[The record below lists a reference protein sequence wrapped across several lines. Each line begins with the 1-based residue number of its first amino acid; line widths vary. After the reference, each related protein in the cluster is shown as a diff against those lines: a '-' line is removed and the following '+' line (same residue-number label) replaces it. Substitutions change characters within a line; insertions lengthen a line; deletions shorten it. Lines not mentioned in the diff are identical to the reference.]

1 MMKTTEMFPLVLLV
15 IVATVLLLI
24 VFSIPEL
31 IEGLRDA
38 FWLILS
44 GDPEILGIA
53 LRSIYISGTAT
64 LFAILWCVP
73 IGMALGLN
81 DFLGQSFV
89 KGIFNALIGVPTVT
103 LGLILYLLYSTSG
116 PLSSLDLFLNPIG
129 VSIGQALLITPIII
143 SFIASAVEA
152 VSPEI
157 RDLARTL
164 GASERAASFAVL
176 KESTS
181 GVLLAIVAG
190 FNRAI
195 AELGVVLMIGQNIRG
210 RTRVLTTTIAME
222 GTRGNI
228 ALSVALAVLLLVI
241 VLSISLLTNL
251 IPRRLK

>member
-1 MMKTTEMFPLVLLV
+1 ML
-15 IVATVLLLI
+15 IIATVLLLI
-24 VFSIPEL
+24 VFSVQEL

-44 GDPEILGIA
+44 GDPEILGIT
-53 LRSIYISGTAT
+53 LRSIYISGSAT
-64 LFAILWCVP
+64 FLAILWCIP
-73 IGMALGLN
+73 IGTLIGLN
-81 DFLGQSFV
+81 DFVGKSFV
-89 KGIFNALIGVPTVT
+89 KGIFNALLGLPTVT

-157 RDLARTL
+157 RDLAKTL

-195 AELGVVLMIGQNIRG
+195 AELGVVLMVGQNIRG
-210 RTRVLTTTIAME
+210 RTRVLTTTIALE
-222 GTRGNI
+222 TTRGNI
-228 ALSVALAVLLLVI
+228 ALSIALAVLLLVI

-251 IPRRLK
+251 IQRRFK